1 MLALCTLSIETAEQ
15 LKASSA
21 LLPALPKPLLQV
33 SQSLS
38 MTINAKVDVE
48 RRPSNEHSNTQP
60 FNKTCADAGAYHTF
74 MSSVHGPKIISFI
87 FHSSVI
93 NTVFTSSWDYAILT
107 GVAGGLSAMRGEA
120 EPEISFTLLSPGQL
134 HSHKMTMTRQGDLL
148 WGIRLPTRSQF
159 LPNQFMSYIKEQ

>member
-1 MLALCTLSIETAEQ
+1 MLALCTLSTETAEQ

-120 EPEISFTLLSPGQL
+120 EPEISFTLLSHWAATFTQND
-134 HSHKMTMTRQGDLL
+134 KTRGSAV
-148 WGIRLPTRSQF
+148 GIRLPTRSQF